1 MAPSVRI
8 EPMAGL
14 IGAELHGVDLR
25 EPLDEQTFAAV
36 HQALLDHHVIFFRD
50 QAITPAQQVA
60 FGRRFG
66 ELHIHPYI
74 PNLPEQPEVIQLRSK
89 EDGPGDMA
97 YQSNTWHTDLT
108 YEAEP
113 PKASILRA
121 LKVPD
126 AGGDTLWL
134 NLCAAY
140 EALSPPL
147 REFVTG
153 LTAVHNIVNSMPE
166 DFLDQA
172 WAAGQLERMRKT
184 SPAVEHPVVRTHPE
198 TGRRCLFVNRNF
210 TSHLKGFTRR
220 ESDGL
225 LALLLEHIEQPEFQV
240 RFRWR
245 TNSIAMWDNRC
256 TQHRA
261 LVDYRSQRIMH
272 RVTVA
277 GGPEDRPR
285 LA

>member
-1 MAPSVRI
+1 MTQQIRI

-14 IGAELHGVDLR
+14 IGAEVHGADLR
-25 EPLDEQTFAAV
+25 EPLDEATFAAV
-36 HQALLDHHVIFFRD
+36 HQALLGHLVIFFRD

-74 PNLPEQPEVIQLRSK
+74 PSLPEQPEVIQLKSK
-89 EDGPGDMA
+89 ADGPGNMA

-121 LKVPD
+121 VQVPD

-153 LTAVHNIVNSMPE
+153 LTAIHNIVTSMPE
-166 DFLDQA
+166 DFLDQE
-172 WAAGQLERMRKT
+172 WAASQLQRMRQT
-184 SPAVEHPVVRTHPE
+184 SPAVAHPVVRTHPE

-210 TSHLKGFTRR
+210 TSHIQGFTRR
-220 ESDGL
+220 ESDRL
-225 LALLLEHIEQPEFQV
+225 LALLFEHIQHPEFQV

-245 TNSIAMWDNRC
+245 ANSIAMWDNRC

-285 LA
+285 LV